1 MKNKDTSPFP
11 PGRGSRPSGRT
22 VRGPG
27 HRSRGSGD
35 APVLAEGA
43 AGGRD
48 KALLQRRGRLL
59 SSLIWR
65 NGAMSRWE
73 LHQATGL
80 HPNLV
85 GSAVHWLLA
94 MHVLREGSALAPG
107 GSSGRPRIPLM
118 IDPTSHVL
126 GVAIR
131 PGSVEVATVYLDGR
145 LNQSHAHSVHSPG
158 RLISVATEAVRRH
171 GDHAGGLPLA
181 IGMSATG
188 FVDVQGHT
196 LVLSSAAVH
205 RQDLSLQPIYDAAG
219 DLPLVLDNDMHALGA
234 RWLLSRLGSGTPA
247 EDPALLV
254 GLNDGSVGASL
265 LVDGHPLA
273 GCLGGGHEIGH
284 TRLNVATDPCYCGG
298 VGCLER
304 IFSTGQLRRMK
315 LNGPDLSQRLMN
327 LSEPVPQAI
336 SQIMGHLATSLAN
349 AVHFAKPATLV
360 IAGPFAESD
369 AFRQMLTSLLR
380 DQLMLPLA
388 RRVTIQFW
396 PQSSVQS
403 AESAAWLALYRLFG
417 SPGEE

>member
-1 MKNKDTSPFP
+1 MNSKDSSSQP
-11 PGRGSRPSGRT
+11 RA
-22 VRGPG
+22 RGPMA
-27 HRSRGSGD
+27 HRRTAGGIVKTARRLGD
-35 APVLAEGA
+35 ATEQADRS

-48 KALLQRRGRLL
+48 KALIQRRGRLL
-59 SSLIWR
+59 ASLIWR
-65 NGAMSRWE
+65 NGPMSRWE

-85 GSAVHWLLA
+85 GSAVHRLLA
-94 MHVLREGSALAPG
+94 MRVLREGSALAPG

-118 IDPTSHVL
+118 IDPTSQVV

-145 LNQSHAHSVHSPG
+145 LNQSHSHSVHSPG
-158 RLISVATEAVRRH
+158 RLIHAATEAVSH
-171 GDHAGGLPLA
+171 HHSSGLPLA

-188 FVDVQGHT
+188 FVDVQSHT
-196 LVLSSAAVH
+196 LVLSSSAVH
-205 RQDLSLQPIYDAAG
+205 RQDLSLQPIFDAAG
-219 DLPLVLDNDMHALGA
+219 NMPLVLDNDMHALGA
-234 RWLLSRLGSGTPA
+234 RWILSRLGSDRPA

-265 LVDGHPLA
+265 LVNGHPLA

-284 TRLNVATDPCYCGG
+284 TRLNVPTDPCYCGG

-315 LNGPDLSQRLMN
+315 LGGPDLSQRLMN
-327 LSEPVPQAI
+327 LSEPVPEAI
-336 SQIMGHLATSLAN
+336 SQIMGHLATGLAN

-360 IAGPFAESD
+360 IAGPFVESD
-369 AFRQMLTSLLR
+369 GFREMLTTQLR
-380 DQLMLPLA
+380 QRLMLPLA

-417 SPGEE
+417 SPSTD